1 MRAAFTFLIFW
12 IVTAMPVLGADF
24 LTNWLSPKLS
34 VVERRQKAVMQS
46 IDALG
51 EPMVSQTVPEFGFM
65 VAPRFG
71 REPTVKFKEHWV
83 ELDLGAPYEIDQIAL
98 IPVRMD
104 WHLLEHPSYSFPK
117 RFKVDVTDSPQR
129 EWVQTVGDFTK
140 EDFPYP
146 GVSPVIMPVKG
157 LKVRFVRLTV
167 TAPIIFAL
175 SEIMVMK
182 GNRNI
187 AIGSSV
193 NASGSAQTPPRWDAR
208 NLVDGRMPIGAPIL
222 YEELPYDGLYAGE
235 PEKEMPV
242 WIQLDLG
249 SVMPIEEVR
258 LHPVHGRL
266 GIDSPGYRFP
276 SMFRIE
282 LSDTEDFTQARVLF
296 ETKEPFSNPGN
307 NAVTLPAHDGISGR
321 FLRIVLIPGDLP
333 VSEWRFGL
341 SEVEIYSGGTN
352 VARNAKV
359 EATTDPYPVRKDWP
373 KTLLVDGCTSYG
385 RIIELPEL
393 LKNWTRRKELKV
405 ELEHLNHQQV
415 TLLAEGARRLWLL
428 LGGLGTLSA
437 AGLIAIVIIA
447 GRVRQ
452 RELNAFR
459 RQLANDLHDEIGSSL
474 AAIAVISE
482 NAADNPGEQAPEDFQ
497 KINRISRETTDAMR
511 ETLWIAGSRTELS
524 IDLMQH
530 LQLAATR
537 MLPRRNVQW
546 LSVVEA
552 FPPDW
557 PVQSRRQVFLF
568 FKETLANIVRH
579 SRADTITLS
588 AKLVGNQFELE
599 IKDNGRGFQANLANA
614 GIGLQSLR
622 QRAGALKGTMHIETR
637 PGAGTH
643 VVLKV
648 PVPPMR
654 SSLADNP

>member
-1 MRAAFTFLIFW
+1 MRAAFSFLAFW
-12 IVTAMPVLGADF
+12 IAMATPVFGTDG
-24 LTNWLSPKLS
+24 LTSWLSPKLIE
-34 VVERRQKAVMQS
+34 VERRQKEAKQS
-46 IDALG
+46 FDALG
-51 EPMVSQTVPEFGFM
+51 EPMVSQTVPQFGFM
-65 VAPRFG
+65 VAPQFG
-71 REPTVKFKEHWV
+71 KEYPTEKQERWV
-83 ELDLGAPYEIDQIAL
+83 ELDLGKGYDIDQIAL

-117 RFKVDVTDSPQR
+117 RFKVEVSDDPR
-129 EWVQTVGDFTK
+129 YEWKQVVGDFMK

-157 LKVRFVRLTV
+157 FKVRFVRLIV
-167 TAPIIFAL
+167 TAPRIFAL

-187 AIGSSV
+187 AIGCRV
-193 NASGSAQTPPRWDAR
+193 NASDSAQNPPRWAVD

-242 WIQLDLG
+242 WMQLDLG
-249 SVMPIEEVR
+249 SVMSVEEVR
-258 LHPVHGRL
+258 LHPIHGRL
-266 GIDSPGYRFP
+266 GTDSPGYRFP
-276 SMFRIE
+276 SQFRIE
-282 LSDTEDFTQARVLF
+282 LSNTEDFTKPTILF

-307 NAVTLPAHDGISGR
+307 NAVTIPAFGTEGR

-333 VSEWRFGL
+333 VGGWRFGL
-341 SEVEIYSGGTN
+341 SEVEVYSGGQN

-359 EATTDPYPVRKDWP
+359 EATHDPYPVRKDWP

-385 RIIELPEL
+385 RIIELPEWL
-393 LKNWTRRKELKV
+393 NNWTRRKELKA
-405 ELEHLNHQQV
+405 EIEALNQQQV
-415 TLLAEGARRLWLL
+415 ELLAEGARRLWLL
-428 LGGLGTLSA
+428 LGGLGTISA
-437 AGLIAIVIIA
+437 AGLIAIVINA
-447 GRVRQ
+447 RRVRQ

-459 RQLANDLHDEIGSSL
+459 RQIANDLHDEIGSSL

-482 NAADNPGEQAPEDFQ
+482 NAAEYPGEQSPEDFQ
-497 KINRISRETTDAMR
+497 KINRIARETTDAMR
-511 ETLWIAGSRTELS
+511 ETLWIAGSRAELA
-524 IDLMQH
+524 IDLMKH

-537 MLPRRNVQW
+537 MLPRRDVKW
-546 LSVVEA
+546 LSTVEA
-552 FPPDW
+552 FPTDW
-557 PVQSRRQVFLF
+557 PVEPRRQVFLF

-579 SRADTITLS
+579 SRADKIELS
-588 AKLVGNQFELE
+588 AKIVENQFELE
-599 IKDNGRGFQANLANA
+599 IRDNGRGFQPNLANA

-648 PVPPMR
+648 PVPPLR
-654 SSLADNP
+654 SSLAESE